1 MKSIVSLLQ
10 KKVSKHII
18 KTNPRKFT
26 WIYYF
31 KKHQNMASQFSTYTK
46 EELLK
51 KLKKQKL
58 TSIIHGFIVLLM
70 IVFAIFTTI
79 EKGISFQ
86 TFLPL
91 FFIPMEVI
99 MLIELKK
106 IKEELKNR
114 N

>member
-1 MKSIVSLLQ
+1 
-10 KKVSKHII
+10 
-18 KTNPRKFT
+18 
-26 WIYYF
+26 
-31 KKHQNMASQFSTYTK
+31 MASQFSTYTK

-51 KLKKQKL
+51 KLKKQK
-58 TSIIHGFIVLLM
+58 TGAIVHGFIILLM

-79 EKGISFQ
+79 KNGISFQ

-106 IKEELKNR
+106 IKKELKTR